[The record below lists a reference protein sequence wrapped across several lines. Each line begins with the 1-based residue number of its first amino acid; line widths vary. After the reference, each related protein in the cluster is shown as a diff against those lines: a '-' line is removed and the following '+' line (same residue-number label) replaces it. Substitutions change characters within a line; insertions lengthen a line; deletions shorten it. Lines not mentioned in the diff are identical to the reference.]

1 VIGGLGSLQGAALGG
16 FAVGM
21 TISLLNSFLGNYRVY
36 TYTWLFILVIIVLL
50 VRPGGL
56 ISNKANRERV

>member
-1 VIGGLGSLQGAALGG
+1 
-16 FAVGM
+16 VGT
-21 TISLLNSFLGNYRVY
+21 TISLLNSFLGNYRIY

-56 ISNKANRERV
+56 ISNKAVKERV